1 VTLPGLLAVAWWAPL
16 AIIGGAFGGAAIG
29 YLLLVA
35 AGGTRRT
42 PGESGDHR
50 TPFARAEDTSDL
62 AWNPAAF
69 LAVGSALAIIIGL
82 AIGLSVD

>member
-1 VTLPGLLAVAWWAPL
+1 VTAAGLLAVAWWAPL
-16 AIIGGAFGGAAIG
+16 AIVGGALGGAAIG

-35 AGGTRRT
+35 TGGSRR
-42 PGESGDHR
+42 PPAESRGQR

-69 LAVGSALAIIIGL
+69 LAVGAAVAIIVGL
-82 AIGLSVD
+82 AIGLSAD